1 MIQRSQLTPNNPAPK
16 GIVDSENLNRK
27 ETSAT
32 CLREGWNIFIYSE
45 PLPQDETW
53 NSSGKEGSQGWLS
66 LQSINRKK
74 KKIELVDL
82 NTFAEE
88 IDK

>member
-1 MIQRSQLTPNNPAPK
+1 MEHLYILRAT
-16 GIVDSENLNRK
+16 
-27 ETSAT
+27 TSRWKLGT
-32 CLREGWNIFIYSE
+32 QVE
-45 PLPQDETW
+45 
-53 NSSGKEGSQGWLS
+53 KEGSQGWLS

-74 KKIELVDL
+74 KIELVDL